1 MNKYRGIK
9 NEKELI
15 HFLKKK
21 KFFSVKLSELSV
33 EEQIKLFN
41 DAQIVIGLHGAGL
54 ANLIWCNKYTK
65 IIELKSKNTNRIY
78 ENLAKVNGIK
88 YISLSSKPVKDPI
101 YKHYGIIEV
110 NINKLSKYL

>member
-21 KFFSVKLSELSV
+21 ILFSQTIKLSV

-65 IIELKSKNTNRIY
+65 IIELR
-78 ENLAKVNGIK
+78 AKIQ
-88 YISLSSKPVKDPI
+88 
-101 YKHYGIIEV
+101 IEFMK
-110 NINKLSKYL
+110 I

>member
-1 MNKYRGIK
+1 MVCLNKTDKVNGVIVESYK

-21 KFFSVKLSELSV
+21 NFFSVKLSELSV

-54 ANLIWCNKYTK
+54 ANLIWCNKYT
-65 IIELKSKNTNRIY
+65 
-78 ENLAKVNGIK
+78 
-88 YISLSSKPVKDPI
+88 
-101 YKHYGIIEV
+101 
-110 NINKLSKYL
+110 